1 MKKSRFAETF
11 IALDIP
17 ETLGKVLMVLGK
29 SQRQFWEKYP

>member
-1 MKKSRFAETF
+1 MKKSRFVERW

-17 ETLGKVLMVLGK
+17 KTLGKVLMELGE